1 MSCGTIFGSGAQ
13 YIKVSGG
20 DFIAI
25 EGSNTV
31 ERLTVSDLRM
41 PYKQLLKS
49 KIILKAGQQ
58 NYLFNF
64 LGIGDNAT
72 FIVVKAIYNKES
84 VIEEDN
90 YITWCFF
97 DDMTKTYPMAQMM
110 CLTGN
115 STNRIKQMYFTNPNS
130 KYAVTLEVMVAIID
144 DSTSFF
150 VNTTDNT
157 AVTYTNISIE
167 SIKTLVLGESIQ
179 IIDTTDGLPF
189 IYFNITD
196 IDYIQRTGNIVQV
209 NTLTYGL
216 IILIH
221 SNELEAAQTESL
233 LTMVI
238 NNPTLDIDTIGRDNI
253 LPVIYFTNIVSYF
266 GSTSSVV
273 DTTMS
278 STFSAG
284 LTFSGPSMSKTD
296 LIDSLITNVIDDRD
310 GIISTISNNI
320 IIESGQSTL
329 QYISATGSYFI
340 KFDIKDIAL
349 NNLDSIS
356 LNLTIS

>member
-72 FIVVKAIYNKES
+72 FIAIKAIYNAES

-97 DDMTKTYPMAQMM
+97 DDMTKTFPMAQMM

-144 DSTSFF
+144 ESSSFF
-150 VNTTDNT
+150 VNTSDNT
-157 AVTYTNISIE
+157 AITYTNISVE

-196 IDYIQRTGNIVQV
+196 INYIQRTGNIVQV
-209 NTLTYGL
+209 DTTTYGL
-216 IILIH
+216 IVLIH

-233 LTMVI
+233 LTMII
-238 NNPTLDIDTIGRDNI
+238 NNPTLDVDTIGRDNV
-253 LPVIYFTNIVSYF
+253 LPIIYFTDIVSYF
-266 GSTSSVV
+266 GGTTSV
-273 DTTMS
+273 DTSMS

-296 LIDSLITNVIDDRD
+296 LIDSLITNVVDDRD
-310 GIISTISNNI
+310 GTISISSDNI

-329 QYISATGSYFI
+329 QYISATGSYYI

-349 NNLDSIS
+349 NNLDSIL